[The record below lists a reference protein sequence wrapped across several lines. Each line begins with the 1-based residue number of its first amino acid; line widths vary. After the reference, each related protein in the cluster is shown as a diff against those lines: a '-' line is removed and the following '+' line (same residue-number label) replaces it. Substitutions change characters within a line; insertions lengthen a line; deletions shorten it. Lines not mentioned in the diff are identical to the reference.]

1 MSRDCDQR
9 LPLYTTN
16 VSAFN
21 FPFSYIL
28 SDQYKVQDIQ
38 KALPYTNE
46 PKHDAGL
53 FPRNIKTYIWSVTP
67 KGETW
72 SWALLCKLTNGN
84 YAFYTANCQSD
95 FDDPKSTMTLTVS
108 PRRSDLI
115 MQALTDAEYSLYE
128 KKTQPLP
135 KPLPYHE
142 DKEY

>member
-1 MSRDCDQR
+1 MPRDCDQR

-28 SDQYKVQDIQ
+28 SNQYKVQDIQ

-67 KGETW
+67 KNDTW
-72 SWALLCKLTNGN
+72 SWTLLCELTNGN
-84 YAFYTANCQSD
+84 YAFYTASCLSD
-95 FDDPKSTMTLTVS
+95 FDEPKSTMSLSVS
-108 PRRSDLI
+108 PRLSDLI
-115 MQALTDAEYSLYE
+115 MQVLTDAEYSLYE

-135 KPLPYHE
+135 LPLPYYE
-142 DKEY
+142 DKD